1 MYNLRK
7 QELPETLIHSNSCS
21 PGFQRENIEN
31 NAVKPAPTCLYV
43 RVLIEEP
50 SWFLQAYIFT
60 MTNLRRIWLRVI
72 SPVHATIFG
81 SVVAR
86 KNMRITIFLRW
97 SLTFEWK
104 LWVLAQ
110 SLMIAVSFHLS
121 AFMTPQR
128 FSLGCCL
135 LNWDWLKQ
143 YESYIQHCTT
153 EREICSFCCLSFSF
167 AFIFWQA
174 PGACYRFPKCISLHF
189 CNLRWPLRYFAPRLY
204 IHSHKKSFMLL
215 I

>member
-1 MYNLRK
+1 MLD
-7 QELPETLIHSNSCS
+7 LTLSNFTCTCHH
-21 PGFQRENIEN
+21 FWLCYR
-31 NAVKPAPTCLYV
+31 AVAC
-43 RVLIEEP
+43 
-50 SWFLQAYIFT
+50 
-60 MTNLRRIWLRVI
+60 
-72 SPVHATIFG
+72 
-81 SVVAR
+81 

-97 SLTFEWK
+97 SLMSEWK

-153 EREICSFCCLSFSF
+153 EGEICSFCCLSFSF

-174 PGACYRFPKCISLHF
+174 LGACYRFPKCISLHF

-204 IHSHKKSFMLL
+204 IHTHKKEFYAINIEPGCGFLYRMVWKP
-215 I
+215 IKNT